1 MHYYNGERWKNIK
14 SGHIHTPSLTRNTY
28 TYTRT
33 RGTATHTRKMDGSTI
48 VFVLI
53 MMCLFM
59 YTLKRKNAKEA
70 PTRTVR
76 NTKPAATAATKKP
89 SPEPLPE
96 GEPVPEPRVTQSDAH
111 DVSRK
116 RPVNNDMVEIVMTMA
131 PHVPQQK
138 VVQDL
143 RSTGSIERTM
153 ENIFAGKLD

>member
-1 MHYYNGERWKNIK
+1 
-14 SGHIHTPSLTRNTY
+14 
-28 TYTRT
+28 
-33 RGTATHTRKMDGSTI
+33 MDGSTI

-96 GEPVPEPRVTQSDAH
+96 AEPVPEPRVTQSDAH

-116 RPVNNDMVEIVMTMA
+116 RPVNNDMVEIVMTNGSA
-131 PHVPQQK
+131 RPPAEGRARSQEHRVHRAHHGK
-138 VVQDL
+138 HL
-143 RSTGSIERTM
+143 RRQTRLAFFMYRTIHIHTD
-153 ENIFAGKLD
+153 E